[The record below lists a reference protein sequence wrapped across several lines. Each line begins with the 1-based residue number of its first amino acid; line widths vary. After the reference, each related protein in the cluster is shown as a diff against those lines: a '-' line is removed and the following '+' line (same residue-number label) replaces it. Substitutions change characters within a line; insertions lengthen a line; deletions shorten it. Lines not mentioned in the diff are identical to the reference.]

1 MIKGIGCDI
10 VEINR
15 FEELADNQK
24 FFKKVYTE
32 YEQERVK
39 DSPVHTVAGIWAAK
53 EAVSKALG
61 TGFAGFKITDIEI
74 CTDTSGRPYVN
85 LYGGA
90 EQLFNRLGCE
100 HIYISISHERSQAV
114 AFCVIE

>member
-24 FFKKVYTE
+24 FIKKVYTE

-39 DSPVHTVAGIWAAK
+39 DSPVHTAAGIWAA
-53 EAVSKALG
+53 
-61 TGFAGFKITDIEI
+61 
-74 CTDTSGRPYVN
+74 
-85 LYGGA
+85 
-90 EQLFNRLGCE
+90 
-100 HIYISISHERSQAV
+100 
-114 AFCVIE
+114 